1 MKVRDNNLKDMKDT
15 SEWRQ
20 NKIKCVDGEVFGTL
34 FDEEKAVKYGEFEEH
49 KNPNDNWVFHFE
61 NYDYSRVYSADF
73 SDALTEVVKDIAN
86 DDYDRTFKLRS
97 RTCPKDKKLN
107 RNFYDE
113 EDVADY
119 ICYKLDW
126 TTDEL
131 YEFLFGIDPWEIYNA
146 RCSDIDMS
154 GTYCLDYEDVCD
166 GIIEDTNEELLDD
179 VFQYLSECSFN
190 VLGELIRKIYP
201 DMHVCFWTEYG
212 WSPCLEG

>member
-1 MKVRDNNLKDMKDT
+1 MKVRDINLKDMKDT
-15 SEWRQ
+15 LEWRQ

-86 DDYDRTFKLRS
+86 DGYDLTFKLRS
-97 RTCPKDKKLN
+97 KSKWLN
-107 RNFYDE
+107 RDFDDE
-113 EDVADY
+113 ESVADF
-119 ICYKLDW
+119 ICYNLNLNELD
-126 TTDEL
+126 DL
-131 YEFLFGIDPWEIYNA
+131 YECLFGIDIWESY
-146 RCSDIDMS
+146 
-154 GTYCLDYEDVCD
+154 GPQYGECD
-166 GIIEDTNEELLDD
+166 DFWEVASEYATDD

-190 VLGELIRKIYP
+190 VLGELIRKIYS

>member
-1 MKVRDNNLKDMKDT
+1 MKVRDINLKDMQDM
-15 SEWRQ
+15 SEMVK
-20 NKIKCVDGEVFGTL
+20 KIKYVDGEVFGNL
-34 FDEEKAVKYGEFEEH
+34 FGEEKAVKYGEFAKEKH
-49 KNPNDNWVFHFE
+49 GSHWIFDFGR
-61 NYDYSRVYSADF
+61 YRTIYSDDF
-73 SDALTEVVKDIAN
+73 NNALAEVVKDIAN
-86 DDYDRTFKLRS
+86 DGDNRCFKLRS
-97 RTCPKDKKLN
+97 RACPKDKKLN

-166 GIIEDTNEELLDD
+166 GIIEDTREELLDD

-190 VLGELIRKIYP
+190 VLGELIRKIYS
-201 DMHVCFWTEYG
+201 DMHVCFWTEYDG
-212 WSPCLEG
+212 IQSESFLE

>member
-1 MKVRDNNLKDMKDT
+1 MKVKDINLKDMQDM
-15 SEWRQ
+15 SEMVK
-20 NKIKCVDGEVFGTL
+20 KIKYVDGEVFGNL
-34 FDEEKAVKYGEFEEH
+34 FGEEKAVKYGEFAKEKH
-49 KNPNDNWVFHFE
+49 GSHWIFDFGR
-61 NYDYSRVYSADF
+61 YRTIYSTDF
-73 SDALTEVVKDIAN
+73 NNALTEVVKDIAN
-86 DDYDRTFKLRS
+86 DGDNRCFKLRS

-113 EDVADY
+113 EDVAEY

-166 GIIEDTNEELLDD
+166 GIIEDTREELLDD

-190 VLGELIRKIYP
+190 VLGELIRKIYS
-201 DMHVCFWTEYG
+201 DMHVCFWTEYDG
-212 WSPCLEG
+212 IQSESFLE